1 LVQSHPYEHETR
13 RYALGDRCVRIVQ
26 GYSIGSYYKLGSP
39 QAGLNANP
47 MRGLVYL
54 VTNQRKEP
62 IPSTIQH
69 PMHPSNQMVRLETP
83 ASAYSYVADILSVQG
98 RDVRAALGIT
108 RPNIAL
114 VPVPAPNIMRQNR
127 MTDRWPARELAV
139 ELERL
144 GFGKVRQCFVHKES
158 TRPRFSYEEDPA
170 HEIVPNLVNIGR
182 PLPSEAVVYV
192 DDLVLSG
199 DRVAALDY
207 AFGQP
212 PGAGVITTA
221 FADEKTK
228 HDAYRAR
235 MIALS
240 YDSASTPWKISLL

>member
-1 LVQSHPYEHETR
+1 M
-13 RYALGDRCVRIVQ
+13 RIVQ

-62 IPSTIQH
+62 IPSSIQH

-83 ASAYSYVADILSVQG
+83 ASAYSYVADIVSMHG
-98 RDVRAALGIT
+98 RDVRSALGIT

-127 MTDRWPARELAV
+127 MTDRWPARELAM

-144 GFGKVRQCFVHKES
+144 GFGKVRQCFVHKEA

-170 HEIVPNLVNIGR
+170 HEIAANLVNIGR
-182 PLPSEAVVYV
+182 PLPSEVVVYV

-199 DRVAALDY
+199 DRVAALDQ

-212 PGAGVITTA
+212 AGAGLITTA

-228 HDAYRAR
+228 QDAYRAR
-235 MIALS
+235 IIALH
-240 YDSASTPWKISLL
+240 YDPGPTPWKISLL

>member
-1 LVQSHPYEHETR
+1 M
-13 RYALGDRCVRIVQ
+13 RIVP

-69 PMHPSNQMVRLETP
+69 PMHPSNSMMRLETP
-83 ASAYSYVADILSVQG
+83 PSAYAYVADIISVLG
-98 RDVRAALGIT
+98 RDVRSALGIT

-114 VPVPAPNIMRQNR
+114 VPVPAANIVRNNR
-127 MTDRWPARELAV
+127 MTDRWPARELANA
-139 ELERL
+139 LERL
-144 GFGKVRQCFVHKES
+144 GFGKVRQCFVHKEP

-170 HEIVPNLVNIGR
+170 HEIAPNLVNIGR
-182 PLPSEAVVYV
+182 PLPSEVVVYV
-192 DDLVLSG
+192 DELVLSG
-199 DRVAALDY
+199 DRIVALDQ
-207 AFGQP
+207 ALNQP
-212 PGAGVITTA
+212 AGAGVITTA
-221 FADEKTK
+221 FADEKAK

-240 YDSASTPWKISLL
+240 YDPGPTPWKISLL